1 VAIPHPAVSEAVQG
15 VAEVRAAS
23 SQPVVLLPEGPPA
36 QEAAVREQEGRP
48 CEDMVAMSAP
58 IVAAA

>member
-15 VAEVRAAS
+15 AAEVRAAS

-36 QEAAVREQEGRP
+36 RVAAAREQEDRT
-48 CEDMVAMSAP
+48 CEDMVAMPAP